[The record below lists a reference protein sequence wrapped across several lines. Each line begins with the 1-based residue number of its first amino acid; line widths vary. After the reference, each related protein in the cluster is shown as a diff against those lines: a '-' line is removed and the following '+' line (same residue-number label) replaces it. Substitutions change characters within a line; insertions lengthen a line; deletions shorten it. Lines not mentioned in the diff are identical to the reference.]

1 MRDDLIHTNEVV
13 KLRQKFKDNCGLNR
27 TLLQSGRRG
36 RQRRRCCRRL
46 RRSLRRRGGW
56 HQRRQC
62 RHLADVRI
70 VGANDAGASLR
81 VARLVL
87 DDWTLTERRVHLIHH
102 GGVQSVAKS
111 Y

>member
-1 MRDDLIHTNEVV
+1 ML
-13 KLRQKFKDNCGLNR
+13 KQKFKNNCGPNR

-36 RQRRRCCRRL
+36 RQRRRCCCRQ

-56 HQRRQC
+56 HQRRQR